1 MDFLKTMYTAIAEY
15 ITDIIVLAFI
25 CLLYLF
31 EDLSIHTN
39 MKRDVLNWNKTLG
52 CSIRLESCFP
62 NGVIIIPQPSTPSLT
77 PASSG
82 PSPSPSTDGVEN
94 RRGNKKD

>member
-1 MDFLKTMYTAIAEY
+1 MYTAIAEY

-39 MKRDVLNWNKTLG
+39 MKRDVLNWNKTL
-52 CSIRLESCFP
+52 SIRLESCFP
-62 NGVIIIPQPSTPSLT
+62 NGVIIIPQSPTPSPT

-94 RRGNKKD
+94 RRGNKKE